1 MDGEWISCPRNQ
13 KHLRPVHLSEINALS
28 PTNQSPTLPSDQTKN
43 LCRTWTN
50 YAFMVPYIFLKFK
63 GEMRENDTKHS
74 FSFFTPCSH
83 PQIRLHQL
91 SKR

>member
-50 YAFMVPYIFLKFK
+50 YAFMVPYIFSKFK
-63 GEMRENDTKHS
+63 EEMREMILKIP
-74 FSFFTPCSH
+74 F
-83 PQIRLHQL
+83 L
-91 SKR
+91 SLPPAHTLKLGSIN